1 MKVIQHEIKRA
12 VKPPLGFIVLGLAL
26 VFLILSHGSSA
37 SADTTVGTTGGGC
50 STIGTWNPATLTC
63 TLTGDVVIA
72 SGNGINI
79 NGAGITLDGAGHAI
93 TGSMAY
99 TTGIAISSSNVTLK
113 NLTVNNFMYGAYVMA
128 ASGAVITG
136 DTFSGNG
143 YGVYLSVANSARVYN
158 NNLLGNTTQI
168 YQSGGAGDL
177 FSQPAPA
184 GGNFYS
190 NYNTAAQGCVDNNAD
205 GFCDTGYTFTGGV
218 DNMPRTGAYVSSGS
232 APDTT
237 APTVTNIQPAG
248 TVGTTSATI
257 SADYADNV
265 GGSGVNTA
273 SSVVYLDGMAVA
285 GCTATVTRVS
295 CPVTALADGS
305 HALTVSVADNAGNT
319 GSGTGSFSVDTTA
332 PAVTNIQPS
341 GAISTNSA
349 TIRAYLND
357 AGSGLNASTVTVQM
371 DNATLA
377 GCTVNA
383 GTVSCPVTG
392 LANGTHAIAI
402 SADDNVG
409 NHASASASF
418 TVAVDLTP
426 PMISGLAPSGWIN
439 TTSTTI
445 TGNYSDSGSGID
457 AASASVYLDSGTLS
471 GCTATASSI
480 SCPASGLANG
490 LHNYSVSVRDLAG
503 NLATSTGSFSVDLTA
518 PILINLS
525 PSDAINATAATISAT
540 YSDGSGSG
548 IDTASVRV
556 YLDGNV
562 GNNCT
567 AGQSTVSCPTTGLAQ
582 GAHTFSVSVKDLAG
596 NTGTAS
602 GSFTVDSVAPAVS
615 GIAPTGTVSS
625 ASVTI
630 YANYADSGSGINSS
644 SAAVYLD
651 GSTTRLSGCTAT
663 ATSISCPTTG
673 LAQGAHT
680 FSVSVKDLA
689 GNTGT
694 ASGSFTVDSV
704 APAVSGIAPTGTVS
718 SASVTIYANYADS
731 GSGINSSSAAVY
743 LDGSTTRLS
752 GCTATATSISC
763 PVTGL
768 ADGSH
773 TITVSVADNAGNTGT
788 ASGSFTVASV
798 DTTPPSITSIEP
810 TGTIMTDSAT
820 VQVYYTETGS
830 GISSAASYVYLDSVL
845 MTGCTYT
852 STVVN
857 CPITGLL
864 QGSHTIT
871 GRIYDNAG
879 NYADIAS
886 TSFTVNVSNKPDLVL
901 QVNGTAQLSGTQL
914 QIPMRVHNAG
924 SKTAYTVR
932 LTADTNS
939 DGVTYTKSGLPYSV
953 ASKISS
959 GSNSNTFTLTYD
971 VPAGITS
978 FFTYCTGTAANSSEG
993 GGTTFNYSYWLQT
1006 SGYGSGGGDN

>member
-37 SADTTVGTTGGGC
+37 SAATTIGTTGSGC

-562 GNNCT
+562 ENNCT
-567 AGQSTVSCPTTGLAQ
+567 AGQSTV
-582 GAHTFSVSVKDLAG
+582 
-596 NTGTAS
+596 
-602 GSFTVDSVAPAVS
+602 
-615 GIAPTGTVSS
+615 
-625 ASVTI
+625 
-630 YANYADSGSGINSS
+630 
-644 SAAVYLD
+644 
-651 GSTTRLSGCTAT
+651 
-663 ATSISCPTTG
+663 SCPTTG

-914 QIPMRVHNAG
+914 QIPMRIHNAG

-939 DGVTYTKSGLPYSV
+939 DGVTYTKPGLPYSV

>member
-37 SADTTVGTTGGGC
+37 SAATTIGTTGSGC

-285 GCTATVTRVS
+285 GCTATVTGVS

-562 GNNCT
+562 ENNCT

-602 GSFTVDSVAPAVS
+602 GSFTVDSVAPAV
-615 GIAPTGTVSS
+615 
-625 ASVTI
+625 
-630 YANYADSGSGINSS
+630 
-644 SAAVYLD
+644 
-651 GSTTRLSGCTAT
+651 
-663 ATSISCPTTG
+663 
-673 LAQGAHT
+673 
-680 FSVSVKDLA
+680 
-689 GNTGT
+689 
-694 ASGSFTVDSV
+694 
-704 APAVSGIAPTGTVS
+704 
-718 SASVTIYANYADS
+718 
-731 GSGINSSSAAVY
+731 
-743 LDGSTTRLS
+743 
-752 GCTATATSISC
+752 
-763 PVTGL
+763 
-768 ADGSH
+768 
-773 TITVSVADNAGNTGT
+773 
-788 ASGSFTVASV
+788 
-798 DTTPPSITSIEP
+798 
-810 TGTIMTDSAT
+810 
-820 VQVYYTETGS
+820 
-830 GISSAASYVYLDSVL
+830 
-845 MTGCTYT
+845 
-852 STVVN
+852 
-857 CPITGLL
+857 
-864 QGSHTIT
+864 
-871 GRIYDNAG
+871 
-879 NYADIAS
+879 
-886 TSFTVNVSNKPDLVL
+886 
-901 QVNGTAQLSGTQL
+901 
-914 QIPMRVHNAG
+914 
-924 SKTAYTVR
+924 
-932 LTADTNS
+932 
-939 DGVTYTKSGLPYSV
+939 
-953 ASKISS
+953 
-959 GSNSNTFTLTYD
+959 
-971 VPAGITS
+971 
-978 FFTYCTGTAANSSEG
+978 
-993 GGTTFNYSYWLQT
+993 
-1006 SGYGSGGGDN
+1006 